1 MPRGSRKNLFSVFD
15 AQPVYVLETLSKSQK
30 SFTEVLKETMLPKA
44 TLHRALRNLVNNKLV
59 KKIGNLYAVT
69 SDGDLVLKLLKH
81 LRIRSKLKITD
92 AGIRRVLDRVI
103 RTERMEALGFSRF
116 EQFEDIQETV
126 ESVEVVEMPS

>member
-15 AQPVYVLETLSKSQK
+15 AQPIYVLETLSKSQK

-69 SDGDLVLKLLKH
+69 SDGDLVLKLLKR

-103 RTERMEALGFSRF
+103 RTERMEALGFSRS

-126 ESVEVVEMPS
+126 ENVEVVEMPP